1 MGIIIIIVGISMFAV
16 GLVMF
21 YSIELGQKDSVLRL
35 VKNIGTFVGLSG
47 MGVTLAGILLYLANR
62 NESQLKENYD
72 V

>member
-47 MGVTLAGILLYLANR
+47 MGVTLAGILLYLTNR